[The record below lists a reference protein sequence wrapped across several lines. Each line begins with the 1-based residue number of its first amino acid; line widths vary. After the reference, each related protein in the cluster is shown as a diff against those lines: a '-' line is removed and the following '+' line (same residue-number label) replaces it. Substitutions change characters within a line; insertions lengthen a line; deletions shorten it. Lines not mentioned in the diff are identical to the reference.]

1 VTDPMRLRIDAGL
14 CIGVGQCELLEPK
27 IFRVDDDTGTSTIV
41 SAPILPSQRAE
52 ALVDQCPSGA
62 IQIDSDVSPTQARP
76 PDTG

>member
-1 VTDPMRLRIDAGL
+1 MTDQMRLCVDAGL
-14 CIGVGQCELLEPK
+14 CIGVGQCELLEPE
-27 IFRVDDDTGTSTIV
+27 IFRVDDNTGTSTVI

-62 IQIDSDVSPTQARP
+62 IKIDSDVSPAQVKP

>member
-1 VTDPMRLRIDAGL
+1 MTDPMRLRVDAGL

-62 IQIDSDVSPTQARP
+62 IQIDTDVSPTLATP
-76 PDTG
+76 PDTD

>member
-1 VTDPMRLRIDAGL
+1 MTDQMRLRVDAGL

>member
-1 VTDPMRLRIDAGL
+1 MTDQMRLRVDAGL

-62 IQIDSDVSPTQARP
+62 IKIDSDVSPTQTRP

>member
-1 VTDPMRLRIDAGL
+1 MTDQMRLCVDAGL
-14 CIGVGQCELLEPK
+14 CIGVGQCELLEPE
-27 IFRVDDDTGTSTIV
+27 IFRLDDDTGTSTVI